1 MRLNKPIQII
11 LASMSKLFLEG
22 IHKVLAHE
30 TDVRIVA
37 HASKQE
43 EIKKYLTEVKAEVLF
58 LDYRTLKV
66 DIHELLDVIVQESPD
81 TKIILLD
88 SYVENQVGYSNIIS
102 ITKETT
108 LSELI
113 QIIKE
118 SQTKK
123 VKHVNQRRNKLTN
136 IELKIVELIGDG
148 FSNKEIAKKFSI
160 KEKTVK
166 SHLTHIFKK
175 LGLQSRYQLLLYAK
189 QLRHKTK

>member
-1 MRLNKPIQII
+1 MKLDKPIQII

-58 LDYRTLKV
+58 LDYRTLKL
-66 DIHELLDVIVQESPD
+66 DIHELLDLILQKSPD
-81 TKIILLD
+81 TRIILLGNHVNEVT
-88 SYVENQVGYSNIIS
+88 YPRIIN

-113 QIIKE
+113 QIIKG
-118 SQTKK
+118 SQAKK
-123 VKHVNQRRNKLTN
+123 VKHVKNDLTN
-136 IELKIVELIGDG
+136 IERKIIELIGDG
-148 FSNKEIAKKFSI
+148 FGNKEIARKFSI

-166 SHLTHIFKK
+166 AHLTRIFKK
-175 LGLQSRYQLLLYAK
+175 LGLQSRYQLILYAK
-189 QLRHKTK
+189 QLRHRTK

>member
-1 MRLNKPIQII
+1 MKSDKPIQII

-30 TDVRIVA
+30 ADVRIVA
-37 HASKQE
+37 HASTQG
-43 EIKKYLTEVKAEVLF
+43 EIEKYLTELKAEVLF
-58 LDYRTLKV
+58 LDHRTLKL
-66 DIHELLDVIVQESPD
+66 DIHELLAVISKESPD

-88 SYVENQVGYSNIIS
+88 NHVENELGDSNIIS
-102 ITKETT
+102 ITKETS
-108 LSELI
+108 LPELI

-123 VKHVNQRRNKLTN
+123 LKHVNQGRKKLTN
-136 IELKIVELIGDG
+136 IELKIAELIGDG
-148 FSNKEIAKKFSI
+148 FGNKEIAKKFSI

-166 SHLTHIFKK
+166 AHLTRIFKK

-189 QLRHKTK
+189 QLSHKSK

>member
-1 MRLNKPIQII
+1 
-11 LASMSKLFLEG
+11 MSKLFLEG

-189 QLRHKTK
+189 QLRQKTK